1 MDREQQRMER
11 AFDALADQLA
21 ASARWLRSHP
31 FYEDPS
37 DRAAGHMFVVSM
49 LVTRLEEEVL
59 HDPAFPTF
67 RIVDPRIREGGDNP
81 DQRYLI
87 SRLEG
92 GEAYRIWG
100 RLVGERRLDLQV
112 YAGDPYVFG
121 SGGRSAGY
129 LAHEEISFGAD
140 GTFEVIASPVRS
152 ESGDWIENPPDGTRI
167 LVRQVYGEW
176 HDREMGEVHIDRVG
190 AEGELKPVLTEAE
203 MADRLERATR
213 ELATH
218 VEVWPEILRQFYV
231 DGQEANQVSR
241 PFDPGA
247 MGGVSGRYMCHAVWD
262 LAPDEALVLRTWP
275 MDGDYQGVQ
284 LADLWWSSLEYGN
297 RQTSLTGEQ
306 AELGSDGAFTFVVA
320 GRDPGVANWLDTTGR
335 RRGIV
340 MLRFDGMRSS
350 AFAEELRPTA
360 QVVRLDELA
369 DALPPTTARI
379 DTEARRRALA
389 ARRRISGGRLG
400 WPPAA
405 RRAARR
411 R

>member
-1 MDREQQRMER
+1 MDQQERMER
-11 AFDALADQLA
+11 AFDTLAGQLE
-21 ASARWLRSHP
+21 ASARWLRSHA
-31 FYEDPS
+31 FYDDPA
-37 DRAAGHMFVVSM
+37 DRAAGHVFLVSM

-92 GEAYRIWG
+92 GESYRIWG
-100 RLVGERRLDLQV
+100 RIAGERRLDLQV

-129 LAHEEISFGAD
+129 LAHEEVSFGAD
-140 GTFEVIASPVRS
+140 GTFEVIASPVRPDA
-152 ESGDWIENPPDGTRI
+152 GDWIENPPDGTRI
-167 LVRQVYGEW
+167 LVRQVYGDW
-176 HDREMGEVHIDRVG
+176 HDGEMGEVHIDRVG
-190 AEGELKPVLTEAE
+190 AEGDLKPVVTEAE
-203 MADRLERATR
+203 VADRLERAT
-213 ELATH
+213 EGFATH
-218 VEVWPEILRQFYV
+218 VQVWPEILRQFYV
-231 DGQEANQVSR
+231 EGQAANHVSP

-247 MGGVSGRYMCHAVWD
+247 LGGVSGRYMCHAVWD

-306 AELGSDGAFTFVVA
+306 AEVGSDGAFTFVVA

-340 MLRFDGMRSS
+340 MLRFDGMRSPT
-350 AFAEELRPTA
+350 FADELRPTA
-360 QVVRLDELA
+360 RVVRLDELA
-369 DALPPTTARI
+369 DALPPGTGRVGAEERS
-379 DTEARRRALA
+379 RAIA
-389 ARRRISGGRLG
+389 ARRRHVQVRFGT
-400 WPPAA
+400 
-405 RRAARR
+405 
-411 R
+411 